1 MVSNLVNVSGIVNLE
16 ANSEDRE
23 LIVTFNADTLAVEDI
38 IAQISNAGD
47 KVTGWELK

>member
-1 MVSNLVNVSGIVNLE
+1 MNLSGIVSLD
-16 ANSEDRE
+16 ANSEDHE

-47 KVTGWELK
+47 KVTGWESK